1 MTTPAGQMEMEMQRQ
16 KGFTLIELVVV
27 IVILGVL
34 AAVALPRFMNATEDA
49 HTAAVSGTGG
59 ALAAGVALVRS
70 QWELNRVKGDTTPN
84 VDVQGFGEGLMDV
97 NNSGWPMATGITGT
111 GTVPTT
117 PSDAQCVEIWSA
129 VLQGSAP
136 SVGDAT
142 MTLTTPDYRAAA
154 TTVSSNPGCLY
165 TYTLDGR
172 TAASRTITYNTVTGA
187 VTTKAD

>member
-1 MTTPAGQMEMEMQRQ
+1 MKQQ

-49 HTAAVSGTGG
+49 HTAAVQGTGG

-70 QWELNRVKGDTTPN
+70 QWELNRVKGTANPHLNVIGFGDGT
-84 VDVQGFGEGLMDV
+84 VDVDPV
-97 NNSGWPMATGITGT
+97 TGWPEGT
-111 GTVPTT
+111 TDNTT
-117 PSDAQCVEIWSA
+117 SCTAVWNG

-136 SVGDAT
+136 SVDNAT
-142 MTLTTPDYRAAA
+142 TSNPDYLASTGSVTVGSDTQA
-154 TTVSSNPGCLY
+154 TCIY
-165 TYTLDGR
+165 TYRLDGR
-172 TAASRTITYNTVTGA
+172 TAISTPSSRTIVYNTATGA

>member
-1 MTTPAGQMEMEMQRQ
+1 MKQQ

-49 HTAAVSGTGG
+49 HTAAVQGTGG

-84 VDVQGFGEGLMDV
+84 VDVQGFGEGLVDV
-97 NNSGWPMATGITGT
+97 NDSGWPLGT
-111 GTVPTT
+111 TT
-117 PSDAQCVEIWSA
+117 TSCSEVWAG

-136 SVGDAT
+136 SVAANGDYSAS
-142 MTLTTPDYRAAA
+142 YAAPVC
-154 TTVSSNPGCLY
+154 TY
-165 TYTLDGR
+165 TYRLDGR
-172 TAASRTITYNTVTGA
+172 TASSTPPSRTIVYNTDTGA
-187 VTTKAD
+187 VITNAD